1 MESLKILPPEA
12 MDLVKAYASDKVGVH
27 PAAALIKTLKFMQSS
42 QYGLLWPDGLHS
54 TVVQCPQLAGRFMK
68 YPRSHGWTHPRVY
81 RGTSYRRYIHTDFDE
96 RHFPQHFDI
105 SLRWENMR
113 EQDEIEAMGV
123 QDYSSL

>member
-1 MESLKILPPEA
+1 MESHKILPPDVKE
-12 MDLVKAYASDKVGVH
+12 LVKAYASDKVGVH

-54 TVVQCPQLAGRFMK
+54 TVVQCPRRIGRFMNAH
-68 YPRSHGWTHPRVY
+68 RRFFSQS
-81 RGTSYRRYIHTDFDE
+81 TSYRRYIHTDFDE

>member
-1 MESLKILPPEA
+1 MESHKILPPDVKE
-12 MDLVKAYASDKVGVH
+12 LVKAYASDKVGVH

-54 TVVQCPQLAGRFMK
+54 TVVQCPQHVGRFVK
-68 YPRSHGWTHPRVY
+68 SHRSLFGPRVY
-81 RGTSYRRYIHTDFDE
+81 RSTSYRRYIHTDFDE